1 MWEAGNELGYGE
13 GGKGRGHILLG
24 WAYFFLCYYAFFFF
38 FFYLLLQYTNAFS
51 LYASGTRALVEVYI
65 HIPYHMHSYER

>member
-1 MWEAGNELGYGE
+1 MGKEERDGGTFYWAGLLFFFV
-13 GGKGRGHILLG
+13 ILP
-24 WAYFFLCYYAFFFF
+24 FFFF
-38 FFYLLLQYTNAFS
+38 FFYQLLQYTNAFS